1 MKMEL
6 SAKTAKAFVKG
17 IENMTDMILLSFS
30 KSGIKTRTLNSDNT
44 ALLDLEIPQSATE
57 VYDFSEDNSFEV
69 ALLIADVKDMTKSL
83 VVKDTLMMEYSLDD
97 PTWLILSANG
107 VEKRVRCKNA
117 SLLKRHKVPP
127 TESKWSA
134 DLPFKQAKAF
144 LSTCKDIPTFEIKV
158 NHNEGI
164 QFQAK
169 NDDETLTLDLSQDEV
184 GLHAEESQVWLTNLT
199 PANLLALL
207 SVASAK
213 TLITLKGGDGS
224 VIKAEWKEAGL
235 VLNGWIAPRTS

>member
-1 MKMEL
+1 MKIEL

-17 IENMTDMILLSFS
+17 VENMTDMILLSFS
-30 KSGIKTRTLNSDNT
+30 KDGVKTRTLNSDNT
-44 ALLDLEIPQSATE
+44 ALLDIEIPKASTE
-57 VYDFSEDNSFEV
+57 VYDFGQDNSVEV

-83 VVKDTLMMEYSLDD
+83 VVKDTLSVEYDLDD

-117 SLLKRHKVPP
+117 SLMKRHKAPP

-134 DLPFKQAKAF
+134 DLPFKQTKAF
-144 LSTCKDIPTFEIKV
+144 LSTCKDVATFEIQV
-158 NHNEGI
+158 NHDEGI

-169 NDDETLTLDLSQDEV
+169 NADETLTLDLSKDEV
-184 GLHAEESQVWLTNLT
+184 GLHSEESQIWITNLT

-224 VIKAEWKEAGL
+224 VVKAEWKEAGL
-235 VLNGWIAPRTS
+235 VLNGWIAPRT